1 MRLARRNALVTGAAS
16 GIGRA
21 VAEAFAKEGARVWLA
36 DVNEEGVA
44 ALAEIIGSAASVLP
58 LDVSDAPSVERAMS
72 NVGADNGGIDL
83 LVNAAGVYS
92 LQPWLEIEPES
103 WDRVF
108 AVNARGVMQT
118 TQAAGH
124 AMIAHGRGGV
134 IINIASAAGRRGDPN
149 SVAYSASKAAAI
161 SISQS
166 AAIAFAPYNIRVN
179 AIAPGPVATPMWSDV
194 VRLRADRG
202 DQSAEHMAAR
212 VPLGRVSTP
221 DEQAQVAV
229 FLASAES
236 SYVTGQT
243 LNVDGGLIPS

>member
-1 MRLARRNALVTGAAS
+1 MRLAGLNALVTGAAS
-16 GIGRA
+16 GIGCA
-21 VAEAFAKEGARVWLA
+21 VAKAFAREGAHVWLA
-36 DVNEEGVA
+36 DINEDALVA
-44 ALAEIIGSAASVLP
+44 LTETIGSTANCLP
-58 LDVSDAPSVERAMS
+58 LDISDVHAVESAVAK
-72 NVGADNGGIDL
+72 VGMNSGGIDL
-83 LVNAAGVYS
+83 LVNAAGLYA
-92 LQPWLEIEPES
+92 LQPWLEIEPGS
-103 WDRVF
+103 WDRIF
-108 AVNARGVMQT
+108 AVNARGVMQA
-118 TQAAGH
+118 TQAAGR
-124 AMIAHGRGGV
+124 AMIAHGRGGS

-166 AAIAFAPYNIRVN
+166 AAIAFAPHNIRVN
-179 AIAPGPVATPMWSDV
+179 AIAPGPVATPMWSEV

-243 LNVDGGLIPS
+243 LNVDGGLFPS